1 MKKMINK
8 SHIEG
13 LLYESTLEEKV
24 SGAQAAKPGSKYISG
39 KLSIEVEE
47 DNVVTVEIF
56 ENEITKAGAK
66 NQKYDKLV
74 SLVGGNSIV
83 SAGKD
88 NAVCLKVDSALSLND
103 WYRPDGELISTL
115 RNFNGFIN
123 FISLGELNPSASF
136 EVDMLITSITDD
148 MSKTEDGTYEPN
160 GALKVKG
167 LIFDFANRVMPVDL
181 LVENEA
187 GVKYFR
193 DIEPN
198 TFTKVWGRQETQTNT
213 VTKIEESAFGD
224 DKVAE
229 YTNTR
234 KKFVITGT
242 NKEPYMFGEESV
254 LTVDEVQS
262 AIASR
267 NVYLASKKADSE
279 RAAQNKPGP
288 AASVVKDPTTA
299 TFSF

>member
-13 LLYESTLEEKV
+13 LLYESTLEEKI
-24 SGAQAAKPGSKYISG
+24 SGQNAAKPGSKYVSG
-39 KLSIEVEE
+39 KLSIEVSE

-66 NQKYDKLV
+66 NQKYDKLIQ
-74 SLVGGNSIV
+74 LIGGNSIV
-83 SAGKD
+83 SAGRD
-88 NAVCLKVDSALSLND
+88 NAVCLKIDSALSLND

-123 FISLGELNPSASF
+123 FISAGEVQPSATF

-148 MSKTEDGTYEPN
+148 MTKNEDNVYEPN

-167 LIFDFANRVMPVDL
+167 VIFDFASRVMPVEL

-198 TFTKVWGRQETQTNT
+198 TFTKVWGKQETQTNT
-213 VTKIEESAFGD
+213 VTKVEESAFGE

-242 NKEPYMFGEESV
+242 NKEPYMFGEESI
-254 LTVDEVQS
+254 LTIDEVHEG
-262 AIASR
+262 IASR

-279 RAAQNKPGP
+279 TAAKNKPAAQT
-288 AASVVKDPTTA
+288 SVVTDPTTT

>member
-1 MKKMINK
+1 MKKMINR

-24 SGAQAAKPGSKYISG
+24 SGPQAAKPGSKYIAG
-39 KLSIEVEE
+39 KLSIEVAE
-47 DNVVTVEIF
+47 DNVVVVEIF

-66 NQKYDKLV
+66 NQKYDKLI
-74 SLVGGNSIV
+74 SLIGGNSIV
-83 SAGKD
+83 SAGRD

-123 FISLGELNPSASF
+123 FISLGELQPSATF
-136 EVDMLITSITDD
+136 EVDMLITSVTDD
-148 MSKTEDGTYEPN
+148 MTRDEEGIYEPN

-167 LIFDFANRVMPVDL
+167 MIFDFASRVMPVEL

-193 DIEPN
+193 DVEPN
-198 TFTKVWGRQETQTNT
+198 TFTKVWGKQETQTST
-213 VTKIEESAFGD
+213 VTKVEESAFGE

-242 NKEPYMFGEESV
+242 NKEAYMFGEESI
-254 LTVDEVQS
+254 LTVDEVQT

-279 RAAQNKPGP
+279 KAAQNRP
-288 AASVVKDPTTA
+288 APDTSVVKDPTTA
-299 TFSF
+299 TFTF